1 MKSTSI
7 PGIMR
12 YEYNSLL
19 SDIVEKK
26 RTRGAMLPLS
36 WIILALAI
44 LSATAQKI
52 GPGQIGLTNV
62 NTSEFIK
69 FIFVV

>member
-1 MKSTSI
+1 
-7 PGIMR
+7 MR

-19 SDIVEKK
+19 SDIVWKKK